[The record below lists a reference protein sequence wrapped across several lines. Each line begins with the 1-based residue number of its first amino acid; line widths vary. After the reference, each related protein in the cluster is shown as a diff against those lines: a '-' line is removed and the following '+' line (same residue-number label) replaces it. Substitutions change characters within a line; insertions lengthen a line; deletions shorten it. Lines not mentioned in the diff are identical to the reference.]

1 MSMEKM
7 LLEKFIT
14 IKFGKRVFYMPN
26 IVAANISFEGN
37 KINIDMADMDSYIIA
52 NGIRCYYCIIY
63 DAETDTVDTW
73 LKDFKLDGIEC
84 PQATHFSFSL
94 SDDEFPVGKRDQR
107 MVKPMRNY
115 EATDSFIAENA
126 DLDKKIVDFLKNHP
140 DTFEIVELVKW
151 NRLSKQLSGQDFDNS
166 VVFDYLP
173 EPIAEM
179 FCKEEL

>member
-26 IVAANISFEGN
+26 VVAANISFEGS
-37 KINIDMADMDSYIIA
+37 KIYIDMANMDSYIIA
-52 NGIRCYYCIIY
+52 NGIRCYYCMMY
-63 DAETDTVDTW
+63 DAETDTVDAW

-84 PQATHFSFSL
+84 SQATHFSFSL
-94 SDDEFPVGKRDQR
+94 SDEEFPVGKRDQR
-107 MVKPMRNY
+107 MVTPMRNY

-126 DLDKKIVDFLKNHP
+126 DLDKEIVAFLKNHP
-140 DTFEIVELVKW
+140 DMFESVELIKW
-151 NRLSKQLSGQDFDNS
+151 NRLSKQLNGQYFDNS

-173 EPIAEM
+173 EMVAEM

>member
-1 MSMEKM
+1 MAMEKM

-26 IVAANISFEGN
+26 VAANISFEGS

-52 NGIRCYYCIIY
+52 NGIRCYNCMIY
-63 DAETDTVDTW
+63 DAETDTIDSW

-84 PQATHFSFSL
+84 PQATHLSFSL
-94 SDDEFPVGKRDQR
+94 SDEEFPVGKRDQR
-107 MVKPMRNY
+107 MVSPMRNY

-126 DLDKKIVDFLKNHP
+126 DLDKKIVDFLTNHP
-140 DTFEIVELVKW
+140 VMFEMVELIKW
-151 NRLSKQLSGQDFDNS
+151 NRLSKQLNGQDFDNS

-173 EPIAEM
+173 ETIAEM